1 MTIGA
6 EVWGEGP
13 PVVALHGWTMRGRIW
28 EPVARRLDATVHA
41 PDLPGHGATTGYAP
55 DIAGG
60 VVLLGDY
67 LAAHDLHDVTLV
79 GWSLGA
85 LIGWAYLQGGSG
97 RVARM
102 VSLDMSPRPLPA
114 PGWDFA
120 MRGQSAD
127 KAAQGS
133 ARFLRDW
140 PAAAQAIAR
149 SMVAQPETC
158 TALPAAE
165 SLIRANDPAVMA
177 AFWDSLT
184 RADLRA
190 AIARLPVPLLAI
202 HGARSRIY
210 PPQTADWLAAT
221 APQGRALVLP
231 GCGHSPNLEDPQAV
245 ADALSAFIRA

>member
-102 VSLDMSPRPLPA
+102 VSLDMSPRPCPPPVGISRCAGRVRTRPRRAARGSCATGRRRRRPSHGRWSRSLKPA
-114 PGWDFA
+114 PPC
-120 MRGQSAD
+120 R
-127 KAAQGS
+127 
-133 ARFLRDW
+133 R
-140 PAAAQAIAR
+140 P
-149 SMVAQPETC
+149 
-158 TALPAAE
+158 
-165 SLIRANDPAVMA
+165 
-177 AFWDSLT
+177 
-184 RADLRA
+184 
-190 AIARLPVPLLAI
+190 
-202 HGARSRIY
+202 
-210 PPQTADWLAAT
+210 
-221 APQGRALVLP
+221 
-231 GCGHSPNLEDPQAV
+231 SP
-245 ADALSAFIRA
+245 